1 MSIDSLDEL
10 TFDVWDHLGHANVN
24 ERLLFHPLGVKH
36 KQQHVQIR
44 LGRDTVIKVKIEG

>member
-24 ERLLFHPLGVKH
+24 ERLLFHP
-36 KQQHVQIR
+36 
-44 LGRDTVIKVKIEG
+44 